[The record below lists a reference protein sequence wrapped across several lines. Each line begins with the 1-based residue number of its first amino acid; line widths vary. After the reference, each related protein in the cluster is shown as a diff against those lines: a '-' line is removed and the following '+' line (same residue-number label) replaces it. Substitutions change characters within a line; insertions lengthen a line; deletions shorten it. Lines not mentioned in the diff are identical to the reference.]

1 MPEPRFIYWDANVF
15 LSYLN
20 NDPDRFP
27 TLDAIL
33 EAVESSN
40 KKERIVTSVISKVEV
55 LWVAHEKLNR
65 ALSREEESRIDAMW
79 NNPDVIEMVDF
90 NDEIAVVARKAMRE
104 GMVRGW
110 KLRTNDAIHLA
121 SAQWVAASE
130 LHTYDMKHFE
140 KFSELLGLVICEPHA
155 IQPKLF

>member
-1 MPEPRFIYWDANVF
+1 MPDPRFIYWDANVF

-20 NDPDRFP
+20 DDPERFP
-27 TLDAIL
+27 ILEAIL
-33 EAVESSN
+33 EAIESSKN
-40 KKERIVTSVISKVEV
+40 DRIVTSVVSKVEV
-55 LWVAHEKLNR
+55 TWVAQEKLNR
-65 ALSREEESRIDAMW
+65 ALSREEEARIDAMW

-90 NDEIAVVARKAMRE
+90 NDEIAVMARKAMRE
-104 GMVRGW
+104 GMTRGW

-130 LHTYDMKHFE
+130 LQTYDMKDFA
-140 KFSELLGLVICEPHA
+140 KFSELFSLVICEPHV